1 MLNKLLKYDLK
12 YMIKNMSIFYILSIF
27 FAITTRI
34 LFNLEQSI
42 MINIIGQISVGC
54 MFSMVA
60 STLINTI
67 MRSWVRFNDSIYKD
81 ESYFMNVFRFIAQM
95 RAQKLYNSKF
105 IQTLIFYFI
114 SFIIIILSIFITYYT
129 KENWAGITN
138 FIKNITTGLNMSTIF
153 FVIMFIIIVFLEI
166 FNAIQCGF
174 LGMIIGHR
182 FNSNKILY
190 SVVFGFVAYLV
201 AQTLILILL
210 FIFGLF
216 DPSIME
222 LFKTSTINIDVNVFK
237 TLTILSTVLY
247 LIIIFTMR
255 FICIKLLN
263 KGVNVE

>member
-42 MINIIGQISVGC
+42 MINISVGC

-81 ESYFMNVFRFIAQM
+81 ESYLTHTLPVTKNNI
-95 RAQKLYNSKF
+95 YNSKF

>member
-1 MLNKLLKYDLK
+1 MLGKLFKYDFKWMSKVTYVYVLILIVISIALK
-12 YMIKNMSIFYILSIF
+12 IVESVDQTFLLVILDKILVSMFISCIVSILLTSSLRIWARFIKNF
-27 FAITTRI
+27 
-34 LFNLEQSI
+34 
-42 MINIIGQISVGC
+42 
-54 MFSMVA
+54 
-60 STLINTI
+60 
-67 MRSWVRFNDSIYKD
+67 YKD
-81 ESYFMNVFRFIAQM
+81 ESYLTHTLPVTKNNI
-95 RAQKLYNSKF
+95 YNSKF

-114 SFIIIILSIFITYYT
+114 SFIIIILSLFITYYT

-247 LIIIFTMR
+247 LIIIGIMR